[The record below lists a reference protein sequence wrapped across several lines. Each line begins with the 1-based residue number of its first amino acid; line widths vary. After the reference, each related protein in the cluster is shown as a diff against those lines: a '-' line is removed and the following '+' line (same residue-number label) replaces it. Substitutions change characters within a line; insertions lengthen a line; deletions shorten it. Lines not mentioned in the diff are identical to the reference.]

1 MILFAASILFA
12 MWLCCFS
19 FQYVESISPPF
30 EYELALWLALVNRMQ
45 WVWYFVSSSL
55 SLGILLLF
63 VNKPGLACWMVNDTW
78 LVTSSLHMAVSQSLV
93 AKLPCWPETDQK
105 CMRDSN
111 RDQKSCPTSLAQIIN
126 QWGLDG
132 YSEITNGD
140 FPGGPLADS
149 HSQCRGP
156 GFDPRPGNWIPHAAT
171 KSVHAAAK
179 VPACHN

>member
-1 MILFAASILFA
+1 MVEFLQTGCNDS
-12 MWLCCFS
+12 LCCNVTLLLLFS
-19 FQYVESISPPF
+19 ICRVYFSTF
-30 EYELALWLALVNRMQ
+30 EYELAWWLALVNRMQ

-55 SLGILLLF
+55 SLRILLLS

-78 LVTSSLHMAVSQSLV
+78 RVTSSLHMTVSRSSV
-93 AKLPCWPETDQK
+93 AKLPSWPETDRQ

-111 RDQKSCPTSLAQIIN
+111 RDQKSCPTSLAWIIN

-149 HSQCRGP
+149 TLPMQGAWVWSLAGEL
-156 GFDPRPGNWIPHAAT
+156 DPTCCN
-171 KSVHAAAK
+171 
-179 VPACHN
+179 